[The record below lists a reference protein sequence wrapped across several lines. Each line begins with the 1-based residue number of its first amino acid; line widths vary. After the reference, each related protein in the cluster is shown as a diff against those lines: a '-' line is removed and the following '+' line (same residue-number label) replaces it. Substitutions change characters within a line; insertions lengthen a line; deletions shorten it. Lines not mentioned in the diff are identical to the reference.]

1 MLDRLARFVVR
12 RRRGV
17 LIGGCLF
24 VVAAAV
30 AAGGVS
36 QRLSSGGFERGD
48 SESARAGRALSEEFG
63 SGTPNLVLLVTD
75 TRGVDD
81 PAVAAAGAALTRRLA
96 ADAAVVDADSYWTAG
111 RPESLRSGGGDKAL
125 VLARIAG
132 DEDQVM
138 ARLDRL
144 RARYEGAVNGLD
156 VRLGGPA
163 VAMDELV
170 EQTERD
176 LVRAELIIFPITLL
190 ALILVFRGAVAAALP
205 LAVGAV
211 AAVGA
216 LAVLWLLAS
225 VTEVS
230 VFALNVVTALGL
242 GLAIDYSLLIV
253 SRYRDELRARR
264 DVEEAIVATVRTAGR
279 TVLFASV
286 TIACALS
293 SLLVFPIYFLRS
305 FGYAGLATTLVAAT
319 ASVIVLPALLRVI
332 GTRIDRLPV
341 FPRRQ
346 RSASG
351 SGFWYRTATVVMRR
365 PLPIAT
371 ALIVALLVLGSPFA
385 GLRLGLSD
393 EQMLPASANAAQ
405 VGRVLRTEFPSRE
418 AEALQVVA
426 AGIGS
431 PRLRADEI
439 TGYAERISRLPTV
452 ARVDALTGSFA
463 GGAPVA
469 PPTAASERLAS
480 ATGTYLQVVATTD
493 PYSPASEQLVRDLR
507 DLAAP
512 FEVAVGGPAASY
524 VDSVDA
530 MRDNL
535 PAALLIVVGAT
546 LVLLFLVTG
555 SVILPLTAVLLSLL
569 SLTASFGAMV
579 WIFQDGNLQWLV
591 GDFTVT
597 GTITY
602 SVPVMLFSVA
612 FGLSTDYGVFLLSR
626 IREEYDRIGDTAS
639 AVAVGLERSGRI
651 ITAAAAII
659 ALVFLSFVPSGV
671 TYMKIIGLG
680 LALAVIMDATLIRGA
695 ILPAFVRLAGR
706 ANWWAPRHLRA
717 VYERF
722 ALHGT
727 TSEPSGDRPD
737 PREDIDG
744 TRRPSGSADL
754 PETSQAL

>member
-1 MLDRLARFVVR
+1 MLDRLARFVIR
-12 RRRGV
+12 RRRAV
-17 LIGGCLF
+17 LVGAFLF
-24 VVAAAV
+24 LVAAAL
-30 AAGGVS
+30 AAGGVT

-48 SESARAGRALSEEFG
+48 SESAQASRTLTEEFG
-63 SGTPNLVLLVTD
+63 SGTPNLVLLVSD
-75 TRGVDD
+75 TRGVDH
-81 PAVAAAGAALTRRLA
+81 PSVVAAGTALTRELA
-96 ADAAVVDADSYWTAG
+96 ADDAIVDADSYWTVGLPDA
-111 RPESLRSGGGDKAL
+111 LRSGGGDKAL
-125 VLARIAG
+125 ILARIAG
-132 DEDQVM
+132 DEDEVM
-138 ARLDRL
+138 ARLDGL

-163 VAMDELV
+163 AAADELV
-170 EQTERD
+170 EQTEQD
-176 LVRAELIIFPITLL
+176 LIRAEIIIFPITLL
-190 ALILVFRGAVAAALP
+190 ALILVFRGVVAAALP

-216 LAVLWLLAS
+216 LAALWLLAGL
-225 VTEVS
+225 TDVS

-264 DVEEAIVATVRTAGR
+264 DVDEAIIATVRTAGR

-346 RSASG
+346 RPASG
-351 SGFWYRTATVVMRR
+351 SGFWYRIATVVMRR

-371 ALIVALLVLGSPFA
+371 TLIVVLLVLGSPFL

-393 EQMLPASANAAQ
+393 ERTLPASANAAQ
-405 VGRVLRTEFPSRE
+405 VGQVLRTEFPSRE
-418 AEALQVVA
+418 SEALQVVA
-426 AGIGS
+426 AEIG
-431 PRLRADEI
+431 PPELRAGEI
-439 TGYAERISRLPTV
+439 TGYAERISRLPAV
-452 ARVDALTGSFA
+452 ARVDAPTGSFA
-463 GGAPVA
+463 GGARIA
-469 PPTAASERLAS
+469 PPTAASDQLAS
-480 ATGTYLQVVATTD
+480 PTSTYLQVVADAD

-507 DLAAP
+507 ALDAP
-512 FEVAVGGPAASY
+512 FEVAVGGPAANY

-535 PAALLIVVGAT
+535 PAALLILVGAT
-546 LVLLFLVTG
+546 LVLLFLMTG
-555 SVILPLTAVLLSLL
+555 SVVLALTAVLLSLL

-579 WIFQDGNLQWLV
+579 WVFQEGHLQWLV

-597 GTITY
+597 GTITF

-626 IREEYDRIGDTAS
+626 IREEYNRIGDTAS

-695 ILPAFVRLAGR
+695 ILPAFVRLTGR
-706 ANWWAPRHLRA
+706 ASWWAPGWLRA
-717 VYERF
+717 VHERF
-722 ALHGT
+722 ALREAPP
-727 TSEPSGDRPD
+727 EPSGDRTD
-737 PREDIDG
+737 LREEIDG
-744 TRRPSGSADL
+744 TRRASGSTDL